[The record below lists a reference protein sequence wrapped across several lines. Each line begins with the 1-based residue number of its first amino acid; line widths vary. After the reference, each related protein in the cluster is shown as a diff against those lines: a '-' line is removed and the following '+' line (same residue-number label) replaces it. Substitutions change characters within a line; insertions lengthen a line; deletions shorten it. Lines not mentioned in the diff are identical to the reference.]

1 MSSITNL
8 ILKRVNFVVNLF
20 RNAIIKQKGDVNQ
33 LERLEAG
40 LATARALI
48 REATILNQTTSTL
61 EDADY
66 VPNGDIYRNA
76 YAFHRYV
83 VLNSCQN

>member
-1 MSSITNL
+1 M
-8 ILKRVNFVVNLF
+8 
-20 RNAIIKQKGDVNQ
+20 NQ

-48 REATILNQTTSTL
+48 REAAILNQTTSTL

-76 YAFHRYV
+76 YPFHRYV
-83 VLNSCQN
+83 ALDQLLSELKP